1 MGGEVVGGGWER
13 GGGGGGSGEGDRG
26 GQGSFCDLS
35 GVYVTSFS
43 APVTALIL
51 GEGLGSYLACCI
63 EHVANLLI
71 SASDQASLT
80 GSALLEPVL
89 WS

>member
-1 MGGEVVGGGWER
+1 MCRSVGAGWLR
-13 GGGGGGSGEGDRG
+13 RLGGSGEGDRG
-26 GQGSFCDLS
+26 GEGSFCDLS
-35 GVYVTSFS
+35 SVYVTSFS

-51 GEGLGSYLACCI
+51 GEGVLGPYLACCI
-63 EHVANLLI
+63 EHVTKLLI
-71 SASDQASLT
+71 SASDQASLI